1 MLRLV
6 ARRVLTAVPT
16 LVGVVLVAMLLMEL
30 MPGDPARIMAG
41 DNATPEAVDVIRSD
55 LELDKPLW
63 ERSGSYLWNVAHGD
77 LGHTPGSGTPT
88 WDRIAAALPV
98 TLSLALVSMVLAVV
112 IGVSAGTAAA
122 LRRGRLVDRA
132 VTAAASVMQAVPPFV
147 VGLGLVIAF
156 AVDRSWFPA
165 SGYQPLAAAGLS
177 EWLRYLW
184 LPAFALAL
192 SSAAELA
199 RQTRGAL
206 VDTLEEDYIRASR
219 AKGLGER
226 WVIGKHAAKN
236 AATPVVTVAGLQVA
250 RILGGAIVVEQIF
263 GMHGFGSLAVNAVLT
278 RDMVLIQGV
287 VLVSAVGVL
296 IANLLVD
303 LSYGYLDPKVRVAQ

>member
-6 ARRVLTAVPT
+6 ARRALTAVPT
-16 LVGVVLVAMLLMEL
+16 LLGVILVAMLLLEL
-30 MPGDPARIMAG
+30 MPGDPAAIMAG
-41 DNATPEAVDVIRSD
+41 DNATPEAVETIRQD
-55 LELDKPLW
+55 LDLDKPVW
-63 ERSGSYLWNVAHGD
+63 ERFGSYLWNVAHGD
-77 LGHTPGSGTPT
+77 LGRSPGTT
-88 WDRIAAALPV
+88 TAIWDRISEALPV
-98 TLSLALVSMVLAVV
+98 TLSLALVAMVLAMLV
-112 IGVSAGTAAA
+112 GVPAGALAA
-122 LRRGRLVDRA
+122 LKRGRWQDRA
-132 VTAAASVMQAVPPFV
+132 VTAAASVMQAVPAFV

-156 AVDRSWFPA
+156 AVNRSWFPA
-165 SGYQPLAAAGLS
+165 SGYEPLAAGLG
-177 EWLRYLW
+177 EWLRYLI
-184 LPAFALAL
+184 LPASALAL

-206 VDTLEEDYIRASR
+206 VDTLEQDFIRANR
-219 AKGLGER
+219 AKGLSER
-226 WVIGKHAAKN
+226 WVVGKHAAKN

-303 LSYGYLDPKVRVAQ
+303 LSYGYLDPKVRV

>member
-1 MLRLV
+1 MVKLV

-16 LVGVVLVAMLLMEL
+16 LIGVVLVAMLLMEL

-41 DNATPEAVDVIRSD
+41 DNATPEAVEVIRGD
-55 LELDKPLW
+55 LELDEPLW

-77 LGHTPGSGTPT
+77 LGQTPGSRTPI
-88 WDRIAAALPV
+88 WDRISAALPV

-112 IGVSAGTAAA
+112 IGVAAGTAAA
-122 LRRGRLVDRA
+122 LQRGRLLDRA
-132 VTAAASVMQAVPPFV
+132 VTAAAAVMQAVPPFV

-156 AVDRSWFPA
+156 AVDRAWFPA
-165 SGYQPLAAAGLS
+165 GGYEPLASGLS

-206 VDTLEEDYIRASR
+206 VDTLEEDFIRASR
-219 AKGLGER
+219 AKGLSER

-296 IANLLVD
+296 IINLLVD
-303 LSYGYLDPKVRVAQ
+303 LSYGYLDPKARVGA

>member
-1 MLRLV
+1 MVKLV

-16 LVGVVLVAMLLMEL
+16 LVGVVLVAMLLLEL

-41 DNATPEAVDVIRSD
+41 DNATPEAIETIRTD
-55 LELDKPLW
+55 LGLDRPVW
-63 ERSGSYLWNVAHGD
+63 ERFGSYLWNVAQGD
-77 LGHTPGSGTPT
+77 LGRTPGSGTPI
-88 WDRIAAALPV
+88 WDRISDALPV
-98 TLSLALVSMVLAVV
+98 TLSLALVSMVLAVA
-112 IGVSAGTAAA
+112 IGVPAGAAAA

-132 VTAAASVMQAVPPFV
+132 VTALAAVMQAVPPFV
-147 VGLGLVIAF
+147 VGLGLVIF
-156 AVDRSWFPA
+156 LAVDRAWFPA
-165 SGYQPLAAAGLS
+165 SGYQPLAAGVG

-206 VDTLEEDYIRASR
+206 VDTLEEDFIRASR

-226 WVIGKHAAKN
+226 WVVGKHAAKN

-303 LSYGYLDPKVRVAQ
+303 LSYGYLDPKVRT

>member
-6 ARRVLTAVPT
+6 GRRVLTAIPT
-16 LVGVVLVAMLLMEL
+16 LLGVVLVAMLLLEL

-41 DNATPEAVDVIRSD
+41 DNATPEAIEAIRED
-55 LELDKPLW
+55 LDLDQPAW
-63 ERSGSYLWNVAHGD
+63 ERFGSYLWNVAQGD
-77 LGHTPGSGTPT
+77 LGTAPGSSTPI
-88 WDRIAAALPV
+88 WDRISDALPV
-98 TLSLALVSMVLAVV
+98 TLSLALVAMVMAVV
-112 IGVSAGTAAA
+112 IGVASGGAAA
-122 LRRGRLVDRA
+122 LRRGTWVDRG
-132 VTAAASVMQAVPPFV
+132 VTAAASVMQAVPAFV

-156 AVDRSWFPA
+156 AVDRAWFPA
-165 SGYQPLAAAGLS
+165 SGYQPLAAGVG
-177 EWLRYLW
+177 EWLRYLF
-184 LPAFALAL
+184 LPALALAL

-206 VDTLEEDYIRASR
+206 VDTLEQDYIQASR
-219 AKGLGER
+219 AKGLSER

-250 RILGGAIVVEQIF
+250 RILGGAVVVEQIF

-278 RDMVLIQGV
+278 RDMVLIQGI

-303 LSYGYLDPKVRVAQ
+303 LSYGYLNPKVRV

>member
-1 MLRLV
+1 MLKLTASRLL
-6 ARRVLTAVPT
+6 AAVPT
-16 LVGVVLVAMLLMEL
+16 LVGVVLVAMLLLEL

-41 DNATPEAVDVIRSD
+41 DNATPEAIEVIRAD
-55 LELDKPLW
+55 LDLDRPLW
-63 ERSGSYLWNVAHGD
+63 ERFGSYLGNVVQGD
-77 LGHTPGSGTPT
+77 LGRTPGSGTPI
-88 WDRIAAALPV
+88 WDRIAEALPV
-98 TLSLALVSMVLAVV
+98 TLSLALVAMVLA
-112 IGVSAGTAAA
+112 ILLGVPAGAAAA

-132 VTAAASVMQAVPPFV
+132 VTTAASVVQAVPPFV
-147 VGLGLVIAF
+147 IGLALVIAL
-156 AVDRSWFPA
+156 AVDRAWFPA
-165 SGYQPLAAAGLS
+165 GGYEPLAAGVG

-206 VDTLEEDYIRASR
+206 VDTMEEDFIRASR

-263 GMHGFGSLAVNAVLT
+263 GMHGFGTLAVNAVLT

-303 LSYGYLDPKVRVAQ
+303 LTYGYLDPKVRA